1 MTKKNYQ
8 FYISMFCI
16 FSLCFTGYSQANS
29 ADANLTVDSKLISKI
44 WDKADHN
51 SFPDLIRFNN
61 EFYCAL
67 REASDHVSS
76 KNDGKVRILKSSDGK
91 KWESVALFKSDTMDI
106 REGRLSITPSG
117 KIMVTLAAGVYKN
130 GKFDFLNPM
139 VSFSDI
145 KGTNFSPLT
154 KAIVDSSISY
164 PVEWIWRVTWLNG
177 VGYGITYQ
185 VKEEGWEAYLL
196 KTKDGISYQN
206 VSKLELDGNPSE
218 ATIRF
223 DQNDKMFILVRRDAG
238 DKMGFLV
245 KSNPPYNDLEYTKLN
260 IRLGGPDF
268 LFLNDT
274 TLVVGTRRYAPKNAT
289 TVISDM
295 DLNGK
300 ILNTIT
306 LPSGGDTSYP
316 GMLLF
321 EKKLWVVYY
330 SSHEKKS
337 NIYLAQIP
345 LADLPK

>member
-76 KNDGKVRILKSSDGK
+76 KNDGKVRILKSSNGK

-106 REGRLSITPSG
+106 REARLSITPSG

-145 KGTNFSPLT
+145 TGANFSPLT

-164 PVEWIWRVTWLNG
+164 PVEWI
-177 VGYGITYQ
+177 
-185 VKEEGWEAYLL
+185 
-196 KTKDGISYQN
+196 
-206 VSKLELDGNPSE
+206 
-218 ATIRF
+218 

-245 KSNPPYNDLEYTKLN
+245 KSDPPYNDLEYNKLN
-260 IRLGGPDF
+260 IRLGGPNF

-274 TLVVGTRRYAPKNAT
+274 TLVIGTRRYAPKKAT

-316 GMLLF
+316 GMVIF

-330 SSHEKKS
+330 SSHEKKT
-337 NIYLAQIP
+337 NIYLAEIP
-345 LADLPK
+345 LADLPQ